1 MKRIV
6 FLALFLFSF
15 LMCGGISNAQVNEI
29 CGRTGEMTSLGDSY
43 GYVPYLYGKIVLEG
57 VDPGSKLQ
65 KVVVGFTERA
75 QPEKRMILDKS
86 GNYCFRRTSGDTS
99 AALVIYLDGAEV
111 ARRQIMSLGS
121 AQQRE
126 DFEIKAGG
134 VTRAAPGTIS
144 AKYNYPPNEKT
155 SELYKKAADAERE
168 KNTDREIDFIK
179 EIVKADPADFIAW
192 AKLGTLY
199 LEKKSYPDAESAFAK
214 SLALRPDFV
223 PAMVNLGRTYIAQ
236 IKTELALQILQKAT
250 AADPKYA
257 KAFQYLGTAYLQ
269 AKKGSLGVEA
279 LNKAIELDP
288 IGCADAHLLMA
299 TLYDRA
305 GAKDLAS
312 REYRLFLEKMPNYAD
327 KRKLE
332 EYIKTNPEQSAKN

>member
-1 MKRIV
+1 
-6 FLALFLFSF
+6 
-15 LMCGGISNAQVNEI
+15 
-29 CGRTGEMTSLGDSY
+29 
-43 GYVPYLYGKIVLEG
+43 
-57 VDPGSKLQ
+57 
-65 KVVVGFTERA
+65 
-75 QPEKRMILDKS
+75 
-86 GNYCFRRTSGDTS
+86 
-99 AALVIYLDGAEV
+99 VIYLDGAEV
-111 ARRQIMSLGS
+111 ARRQIMSLGA

-126 DFEIKAGG
+126 DFEIKAGASQR
-134 VTRAAPGTIS
+134 TAPGIVS
-144 AKYNYPPNEKT
+144 AKYSYPPNEKT
-155 SELYKKAADAERE
+155 AELYKKAADAERE
-168 KNTDREIDFIK
+168 KNQDRVLEFVK
-179 EIVKADPADFIAW
+179 KIVKADPADFIAW

-199 LEKKSYPDAESAFAK
+199 LEKKSYPDAESSFGK
-214 SLALRPDFV
+214 SLELRPDFV
-223 PAMVNLGRTYIAQ
+223 PAMTSLGRTYIAQ
-236 IKTELALQILQKAT
+236 IKSEAAIQILQKAT
-250 AADPKYA
+250 TTDPKSA
-257 KAFQYLGTAYLQ
+257 KSFQYLGTAYLQ